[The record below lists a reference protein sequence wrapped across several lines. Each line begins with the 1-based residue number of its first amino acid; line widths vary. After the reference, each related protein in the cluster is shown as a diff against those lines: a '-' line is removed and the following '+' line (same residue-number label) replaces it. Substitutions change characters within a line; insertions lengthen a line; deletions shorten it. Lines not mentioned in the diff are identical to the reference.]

1 MIHTFEI
8 LMVDLLFILLITLF
22 TEMIVDTKIFSE
34 KKRNIVY
41 TFSFSLAL
49 LINFF
54 FTVHIDGSFMM
65 DLRHTV
71 LLIGG
76 LYGGVYT
83 LPVLSILAISY
94 ISFYS
99 PDEAMANTLTIII
112 EAVIIF
118 CFSKYYHKWRLRKK
132 MAVIA
137 ISVILVGF
145 VIMKIIDFLFHFT
158 TGYDF
163 FIVCIYGGSMLILI
177 YSIEWVRN
185 SIAIKTRIQ
194 QTEKLEIVS
203 HLAASVSHEIRN
215 PLTVTKGFLQILE
228 TEEYPEEKKREFF
241 SLARSE
247 LGRAEAII
255 TDYLTFAKPSTNKM
269 EILDVREELTHLI
282 EVVYPFANMHSI
294 FIESKLQPVLIKGE
308 KQLFHQCIF
317 NILKN
322 AIEAMEGKGGTLV
335 IESVA
340 MGSMV
345 EITISD
351 TGIGMDKKQIQRLG
365 EPYFSMKGK
374 NGTGL
379 GMMVVHSIIK
389 SMYGKIRVESN
400 LGKGTTFVIVFP
412 RVNEL
417 K

>member
-1 MIHTFEI
+1 MIDTFEI

-22 TEMIVDTKIFSE
+22 TEMFVDTKVYSE
-34 KKRNIVY
+34 KKRNMVY
-41 TFSFSLAL
+41 TFSYSIAL

-54 FTVHIDGSFMM
+54 FTVHIDGKFMM

-71 LLIGG
+71 FLIGG
-76 LYGGVYT
+76 LYGGIYT
-83 LPVLSILAISY
+83 LPVLSIFAICY
-94 ISFYS
+94 IGLYS
-99 PDEAMANTLTIII
+99 PNEAFANTLTIMI

-118 CFSKYYHKWRLRKK
+118 CLAKFYRKWRLRKK
-132 MAVIA
+132 MAVIG
-137 ISVILVGF
+137 ITVILIGYC
-145 VIMKIIDFLFHFT
+145 IMKIVEYLFHFT

-163 FIVCIYGGSMLILI
+163 FIVSIYGGSMLILI
-177 YSIEWVRN
+177 YAMEWVRN

-255 TDYLTFAKPSTNKM
+255 SDYLTFAKPSTNKM
-269 EILDVREELTHLI
+269 EILDMREELIHMVEVIYPLANMYSILI
-282 EVVYPFANMHSI
+282 ETDLHQVMV
-294 FIESKLQPVLIKGE
+294 KGE
-308 KQLFHQCIF
+308 KHLFHQCIF

-322 AIEAMEGKGGTLV
+322 AIEAMEGKD
-335 IESVA
+335 
-340 MGSMV
+340 GSLFIKSQLKGNMV
-345 EITISD
+345 EISISD
-351 TGIGMDKKQIQRLG
+351 TGIGMDKKEIQRLG

-389 SMYGKIRVESN
+389 SMNGKIRVESTP
-400 LGKGTTFVIVFP
+400 GKGTTFVLHFP
-412 RVNEL
+412 ST

>member
-22 TEMIVDTKIFSE
+22 TEMFVDTKVYSE

-54 FTVHIDGSFMM
+54 FTVHINGNFMM

-83 LPVLSILAISY
+83 LPVLAVLAIGY
-94 ISFYS
+94 IGFYS
-99 PDEAMANTLTIII
+99 PEEELANTMTIII
-112 EAVIIF
+112 EAVVIF
-118 CFSKYYHKWRLRKK
+118 CLSKYYHKWRLRKK
-132 MAVIA
+132 MAVIGMTVTF
-137 ISVILVGF
+137 IGYG
-145 VIMKIIDFLFHFT
+145 IMKVVDFLFHFT

-163 FIVCIYGGSMLILI
+163 FIVTIYGGSMLILI
-177 YSIEWVRN
+177 YAMEWVRN

-269 EILDVREELTHLI
+269 EILDVKDELIHLI
-282 EVVYPFANMHSI
+282 EVVYPLANMHSI
-294 FIESKLQPVLIKGE
+294 LIESTLHPVQIKGE

-317 NILKN
+317 NLLKN
-322 AIEAMEGKGGTLV
+322 AIEAMEDKGGSLV
-335 IESVA
+335 ITCQA
-340 MGSMV
+340 TKGNMT
-345 EITISD
+345 EIRISD
-351 TGIGMDKKQIQRLG
+351 TGIGMDKKQMQRLG

-389 SMYGKIRVESN
+389 SMNGKIRVESN
-400 LGKGTTFVIVFP
+400 VGKGTTFVLHFP
-412 RVNEL
+412 SIIE
-417 K
+417 